1 MNETRDYVY
10 KSIERR
16 VMEELKKLEQES
28 AEPKKA
34 GRPCTV
40 CKCPDRLHIDRM
52 LLRGMPFTIISKIYN
67 LSESALQRHFRNHVL
82 KTAPTPEVLDLVHRV
97 VATLEG
103 PSVPCIPIECTKE
116 ETDND
121 FYTQEEVDSDECI

>member
-1 MNETRDYVY
+1 MDDIKTVIY
-10 KSIERR
+10 KGIERR
-16 VMEELKKLEQES
+16 VMEDLKKLYDEP
-28 AEPKKA
+28 AERKRA
-34 GRPCTV
+34 GRKCTV
-40 CKCPDRLHIDRM
+40 CQCPERMHIDRM